1 MEPQRSRSFDVCSH
15 TTHTHTLPSA
25 CISMRHVFRFNN
37 GRDSRYLLEI
47 SISTSTKTNDQ
58 CFGSQDLHCEDG
70 DSLILLQGKAQ
81 FLHFLFAAPTS
92 HAKCQLKSTGN
103 SKPQNWKTW
112 DGWSGIEQMR
122 ADRRGSANFIKF
134 QHVFCMILSQPR
146 QAQLHSHATFASV
159 WSSETE
165 HATVNLV

>member
-1 MEPQRSRSFDVCSH
+1 MLSH
-15 TTHTHTLPSA
+15 DTHTHTLPSA

-37 GRDSRYLLEI
+37 GRDSRDLLEI